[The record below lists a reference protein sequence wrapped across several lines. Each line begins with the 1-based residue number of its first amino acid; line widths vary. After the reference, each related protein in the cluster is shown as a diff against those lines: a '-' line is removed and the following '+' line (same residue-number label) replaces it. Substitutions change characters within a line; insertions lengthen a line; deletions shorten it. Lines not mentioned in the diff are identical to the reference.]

1 MKLRLSF
8 LVCVVAGALF
18 APTALAQKPVIEP
31 YMPEPLEFS
40 AGTVCP
46 FAVRIE
52 TVSSKASIKT
62 FPDGRQLTTG
72 RTTDRVTN
80 LITGESVDLTGAGSI
95 LSVPLPNGDLRLIGR
110 GRILIYLFPGDV
122 GGPAL
127 IRVTGRVEE
136 TLNLGTDTITSFRLS
151 GKRMDV
157 CAALAP

>member
-1 MKLRLSF
+1 MKLRLSL

-31 YMPEPLEFS
+31 YAPESLEFS

-46 FAVRIE
+46 FAVRLE
-52 TVSSKASIKT
+52 TVSSKATIKT
-62 FPDGRQLTTG
+62 FPDGRELISG
-72 RTTDRVTN
+72 HSTDRVTN
-80 LITGESVDLTGAGSI
+80 LATGESIDLKSAGSI
-95 LSVPLPNGDLRLIGR
+95 LAVPLPNGDLRISGR
-110 GRILIYLFPGDV
+110 GRILVYLFPGDV

-127 IRVTGRVEE
+127 ILVTGRLEE
-136 TLNLGTDTITSFRLS
+136 TLNLATDTITSFRLR